1 MNSALHLL
9 ALVLA
14 LAAVM
19 PLTTEAFRVDSRLIS
34 NSATC
39 ISPSTLNQI
48 ESLRA
53 GAIEDSDDEYD
64 DEYDS
69 EEEEEVV
76 VKKTKLSKSAV
87 KASKK
92 SSTKKKQEVKAKV
105 SKTLEKKPKKKSLFK
120 IPYLLRAFL
129 NPFTVAAMIKG
140 YMASLFNIDYLQQDS
155 SSSLRSALEEKAKR
169 DAAAGGGAKKRGR
182 KMKPGQAKTISDLP
196 VLNA

>member
-69 EEEEEVV
+69 EEEEDEEVI

-92 SSTKKKQEVKAKV
+92 SSTKKKNR
-105 SKTLEKKPKKKSLFK
+105 KS
-120 IPYLLRAFL
+120 
-129 NPFTVAAMIKG
+129 V
-140 YMASLFNIDYLQQDS
+140 
-155 SSSLRSALEEKAKR
+155 
-169 DAAAGGGAKKRGR
+169 
-182 KMKPGQAKTISDLP
+182 
-196 VLNA
+196 V

>member
-1 MNSALHLL
+1 MNSAFHLL

-19 PLTTEAFRVDSRLIS
+19 PLTIEAFRVDSRLIS

-39 ISPSTLNQI
+39 ISTPTLNQI

-53 GAIEDSDDEYD
+53 GAIADSDDEYD

-69 EEEEEVV
+69 DEEEEVV
-76 VKKTKLSKSAV
+76 VKTKLSKSAV

-92 SSTKKKQEVKAKV
+92 SSTKKKKEVKAKV
-105 SKTLEKKPKKKSLFK
+105 SKTLEKKTKKKSSFK

-140 YMASLFNIDYLQQDS
+140 YMASLFNIDYLQQVCS
-155 SSSLRSALEEKAKR
+155 QR
-169 DAAAGGGAKKRGR
+169 
-182 KMKPGQAKTISDLP
+182 MIF
-196 VLNA
+196 